1 MRIAVQKWGNSLAIR
16 IPKAVALETKIARGS
31 VLNLRLA
38 KGKVVL
44 EPAVP
49 KAPRLETLL
58 AGITED
64 NLHGEVDTGGP
75 VGQESW

>member
-16 IPKAVALETKIARGS
+16 IPKTVAIETKIARGS

-44 EPAVP
+44 EPA
-49 KAPRLETLL
+49 APEGYQLEILL
-58 AGITED
+58 ARVTED

-75 VGQESW
+75 VGRESW